1 MGEGKGTILN
11 LPLSPGAEDS
21 QVVKLLQEVIS
32 PKLEEWQ
39 PDAIIVAAGFDAH
52 RADEMSGLHY
62 STELYYILGQAIRE
76 WADRFTEGRILSILE
91 GGYELSVLGDSVEA
105 YVRGL
110 LGR

>member
-11 LPLSPGAEDS
+11 LPLSPGADDEK
-21 QVVKLLQEVIS
+21 VTKLLREIVLPQVEA
-32 PKLEEWQ
+32 WQ

-52 RADEMSGLHY
+52 REEDMTGLQY
-62 STELYYILGQAIRE
+62 STELYHTIGLTMRH
-76 WADRFTEGRILSILE
+76 WAERFTEGRVLSILE
-91 GGYELSVLGDSVEA
+91 GGYEISVLGDSVEA